1 MKAWRFYGFGDM
13 RLDDIP
19 APPIRPGHVL
29 AGILCV
35 QPSVTEAQLA
45 FGIPTLAF
53 ETIKRRLESEAPV
66 QLFGHEYCAR
76 ILETGEGVTRFQPGD
91 RVAARAKLPCGQCEL
106 CADGRAHLCR
116 KGPIIGFQLPG
127 CFAEYAVLPEIA
139 LTHVDDGISDSEAAC
154 LQSLSD
160 SVAAVETAG
169 VRIGDSVAI
178 FGQGSMGLECMQIA
192 RVSGAGRIIAVDV
205 RAEACSMAREL
216 GVDHVIDASQQDP
229 VAAIKD
235 LTGGNGADI
244 VFECAGGSPK
254 QGLAGVKSLTQAIDA
269 VRSGGVIVGV
279 SWFGAPVSLPI
290 DLLRERSI
298 RYVFPD
304 ISTLQ
309 HLEHTVRLV
318 SSGRVRLKPAITHVL
333 KGIDK
338 VPEAFEITANK
349 GKYKAINPAQV
360 VLCD

>member
-1 MKAWRFYGFGDM
+1 MKAWRFYAFGDM
-13 RLDDIP
+13 RLDDVP
-19 APPIRPGHVL
+19 LPPIRPGHLL
-29 AGILCV
+29 AQILCV

-53 ETIKRRLESEAPV
+53 EAIKQRLETEAPV

-76 ILETGEGVTRFQPGD
+76 ILETGPGVTRFKRGD
-91 RVAARAKLPCGQCEL
+91 RVAARAKLPCGECAL
-106 CADGRAHLCR
+106 CSEGRAHLCR

-139 LTHVDDGISDSEAAC
+139 LTHVDDEISDSEAAC

-169 VRIGDSVAI
+169 LGIGDSVAI

-205 RAEACSMAREL
+205 RPEACSMAREL
-216 GVDHVIDASQQDP
+216 GADHVIDATRQDP
-229 VAAIKD
+229 VASIKD
-235 LTGGNGADI
+235 LTGGNGADVI
-244 VFECAGGSPK
+244 FECAGGSPK

-279 SWFGAPVSLPI
+279 SWFGGLVSLPV

-304 ISTLQ
+304 ISTLEHLQ
-309 HLEHTVRLV
+309 HSVRLV

-333 KGIDK
+333 NGIDK

-360 VLCD
+360 VLCS